1 MGTPWNEKFNGK
13 LGFSYT
19 LKTDYTHT
27 GFTYKIILTTKG
39 LGKEGFVLKSLET
52 ALKGYVKDE
61 KHSNDDVLILQ
72 SKFQLIVGMQ
82 QKGMVIVAIYPV
94 TPENLKMVDL
104 NYGDG
109 TEADSTSVAT
119 DTVGHNSIEHWAKI
133 EYTAD

>member
-1 MGTPWNEKFNGK
+1 MVHSGLSERFLFN
-13 LGFSYT
+13 T

-27 GFTYKIILTTKG
+27 GFTNKIILTTKG

-119 DTVGHNSIEHWAKI
+119 DTVGHNSIEH
-133 EYTAD
+133 